1 MEYKENML
9 CYEDYY
15 RLRESVDWLNLSEQQ
30 AQKALN
36 RSLYTVIA
44 VENNQTI
51 GMGRLIGDGLY
62 YMIVDIIVHPAY
74 QKNGVGSQIISMIIK
89 SVDDETPI
97 NGRSSIQLI
106 AEKGKETFYQ
116 NMGFKLIPNDF
127 CGSGMRKVNHK

>member
-15 RLRESVDWLNLSEQQ
+15 RLRESVNWLNFSEQQ
-30 AQKALN
+30 TQKALN
-36 RSLYTVIA
+36 SSLYTVIA

-74 QKNGVGSQIISMIIK
+74 QKNGVGSQIINMIIK
-89 SVDDETPI
+89 YVDDETPI

-106 AEKGKETFYQ
+106 EEKGKDSIKKW
-116 NMGFKLIPNDF
+116 GL
-127 CGSGMRKVNHK
+127 S

>member
-62 YMIVDIIVHPAY
+62 YMIVDIIVHPTY
-74 QKNGVGSQIISMIIK
+74 QKNGVGSQIINMIIK
-89 SVDDETPI
+89 YVDDETPI
-97 NGRSSIQLI
+97 NGRSGIQLI

-127 CGSGMRKVNHK
+127 CGSGMRKVIHK